1 MEKYREKSVWVDVRD
16 VEEIFQKLVENLK
29 RKAEKER
36 NADKPMNA
44 VQIAEFLNVHKY
56 LVYRWVRE
64 EGLPVMKLSA
74 REWRFNKDEVKKW
87 MKSRQETKR

>member
-1 MEKYREKSVWVDVRD
+1 MGKYKEKCVYVDVR
-16 VEEIFQKLVENLK
+16 EIEQFVQELK
-29 RKAEKER
+29 RKAKAEK
-36 NADKPMNA
+36 DSGKPMNA
-44 VQIAEFLNVHKY
+44 AQIAEFLNVHKY

-87 MKSRQETKR
+87 MKSRQKTKR